1 MEEEGLQRRGL
12 PETNKR
18 MLFADLHEVMRTQLY
33 LHLQEAL
40 ESRDEACEAKIRK
53 TIGALERLRVCLE
66 GMTLLP

>member
-1 MEEEGLQRRGL
+1 
-12 PETNKR
+12 